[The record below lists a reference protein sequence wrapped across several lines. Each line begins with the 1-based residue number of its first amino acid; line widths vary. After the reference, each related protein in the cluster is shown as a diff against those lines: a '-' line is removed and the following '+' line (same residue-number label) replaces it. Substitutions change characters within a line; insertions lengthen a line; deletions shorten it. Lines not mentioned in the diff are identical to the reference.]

1 MAGAETPQGN
11 NTGCWAIAI
20 IAGLILSVSFC
31 SEKKNAASE
40 AVETMAVAAPVDAAG
55 KPVIEP
61 LSSKAITAGFD
72 HFAKVAKAAVEGGA
86 EIYSINCYASLG
98 KEFNWATLDRCGGFD
113 QAAVRL
119 ADADVSYFN
128 QSEIDYFASEA
139 AAGRYLAV
147 GSTAGL
153 ASDDA
158 DIRLSA
164 LQKAAAGHRLPK
176 RVRDVAVPAAEPVK
190 EVAPDVPVMDEYT
203 ADDELVEG

>member
-1 MAGAETPQGN
+1 MTGAETPQSN

-40 AVETMAVAAPVDAAG
+40 AVESMSVAAPVDAAG

-72 HFAKVAKAAVEGGA
+72 HYAKVAKASVEGGA
-86 EIYSINCYASLG
+86 EIYSTNCYASLA
-98 KEFNWATLDRCGGFD
+98 KDFSWSTLDRCGAFD
-113 QAAVRL
+113 QAAVRM

-128 QSEIDYFASEA
+128 QSELDYFASEA

-147 GSTAGL
+147 GTTAGL
-153 ASDDA
+153 SGDDA
-158 DIRLSA
+158 DVRFA
-164 LQKAAAGHRLPK
+164 QLQKEAADRRIPK
-176 RVRDVAVPAAEPVK
+176 FSNKSAVPAAA
-190 EVAPDVPVMDEYT
+190 APEDAAEVPVMDEYT
-203 ADDELVEG
+203 PEEELAAG

>member
-1 MAGAETPQGN
+1 M
-11 NTGCWAIAI
+11 
-20 IAGLILSVSFC
+20 SVSFC

-72 HFAKVAKAAVEGGA
+72 HYAKVAKAAVEGGA
-86 EIYSINCYASLG
+86 EIYSTNCYASLA
-98 KEFNWATLDRCGGFD
+98 KEFSWATLDRCGGFD
-113 QAAVRL
+113 QAAVRV

-128 QSEIDYFASEA
+128 ASELDYFASEA

-147 GSTAGL
+147 GISGGL

-158 DIRLSA
+158 DIRLA
-164 LQKAAAGHRLPK
+164 VLQKAAADRRLPK
-176 RVRDVAVPAAEPVK
+176 QQSEVAVPAADPVK
-190 EVAPDVPVMDEYT
+190 DVAPDGPVMDEY
-203 ADDELVEG
+203 AAEDELLEGQGL